1 MKTIDEAG
9 ILAIAT
15 RLQRLSDNLRK
26 DGSLI
31 YKAFGIDF
39 EPKYFPVV
47 FVLHANPLLSIVQVA
62 EEIGYSHPSTIT
74 LLKDLEK
81 KGLVESKKDQHDE
94 RKRMVRLTAKGKSL
108 IKKIE
113 PVWEVM
119 IRALDELLATKN
131 NLLTAIT
138 EVEERLEEQGFYQRA
153 KKGARNLTAPYI
165 PT

>member
-15 RLQRLSDNLRK
+15 RLQRLSENLRK

-31 YKAFGIDF
+31 YKAYGIDF

-47 FVLHANPLLSIVQVA
+47 FVLHAKPLLSIVQIA
-62 EEIGYSHPSTIT
+62 EEIGYSHPSTIS

-81 KGLVESKKDQHDE
+81 KGLVESKKDDKDE
-94 RKRMVRLTAKGKSL
+94 RRRMVRLTAKGNAL
-108 IKKIE
+108 VKKIQ
-113 PVWEVM
+113 PVWQVM
-119 IRALDELLATKN
+119 TGALGDLLGTRT

-138 EVEERLEEQGFYQRA
+138 EVEQRFEEQGFYQRA
-153 KKGARNLTAPYI
+153 RPLLPRQKLLH
-165 PT
+165 